1 MAAAFLDKLFSL
13 FGGSK
18 DPESAKKRQLK
29 QLVKDLSGNKY
40 ARFYRPKSEEVDG
53 SLGKFFYDTYRIIA
67 SAQVL
72 MQNAAKSAQLKQA
85 AVEAFL
91 DKNLEEIKARLS
103 PESIEDRARKMSLKD
118 LAKQLE
124 GDLAALSAAFDSPR
138 IETIDRC
145 YNLILALARF
155 VSYDFFFLLKKFDSN
170 ITERNFS
177 SPPKFSAVRGEY
189 LSDDLKDFL
198 ETAFAIDPDQDWKNA
213 LRVLKVY
220 KNGIDVVAPDQWNR
234 LLVTMRE
241 VRKSNILEL
250 MIRHIDKKPQW
261 TFQPKLVDEHIAA
274 AYIEGKRTEARA
286 AVDQIVNAKKNA
298 QVSVLAK
305 MIFGS
310 AEIERAK
317 FYTPRGSEIYVKKN
331 FDGFLFAAGINYL
344 KAFLLD
350 HFKKDIREL
359 CDLLLIRGQ
368 WTDINLSQQMSGHF
382 HRIMELSDKLIAF
395 DESLSDNG
403 ENGSRLKASIL
414 KADRDKSQARYV
426 TLILKSVNEEA
437 QGLINASAQSLIGV
451 GRNLKSLLE
460 DCQKPSKELLMN
472 WKELEGASE
481 APLAQRMAD
490 TYKKIY
496 YFIQL
501 LQLLS
506 KAPESGD
513 NPS

>member
-1 MAAAFLDKLFSL
+1 MSAAFLDKLFSL

-40 ARFYRPKSEEVDG
+40 ARFYRPKSEEADG
-53 SLGKFFYDTYRIIA
+53 SLGKFFYDIYRITA

-85 AVEAFL
+85 VAEAFL
-91 DKNLEEIKARLS
+91 DKSLEEIKARLS
-103 PESIEDRARKMSLKD
+103 PESIEDRAQKMSLKD
-118 LAKQLE
+118 LVKQLE
-124 GDLAALSAAFDSPR
+124 GDLSALSAAFDGPR
-138 IETIDRC
+138 IESIDRC
-145 YNLILALARF
+145 YNLILTLAQF
-155 VSYDFFFLLKKFDSN
+155 ASYDFFFLLKKFDPN

-177 SPPKFSAVRGEY
+177 YQPKFSAVRGEY

-198 ETAFAIDPDQDWKNA
+198 EIAFAVDPDQDWKNT

-220 KNGIDVVAPDQWNR
+220 KNGMDVVAPDQWNR
-234 LLVTMRE
+234 LLVTMRD
-241 VRKSNILEL
+241 VRRSTILEL
-250 MIRHIDKKPQW
+250 MIRHIDKNPQW
-261 TFQPKLVDEHIAA
+261 TFQPKLVDEHIAS
-274 AYIEGKRTEARA
+274 AYIEGRRTEAKA
-286 AVDQIVNAKKNA
+286 AIDQIVNAKKNA

-305 MIFGS
+305 MIFGV

-331 FDGFLFAAGINYL
+331 FDGFIFAAGINYL

-368 WTDINLSQQMSGHF
+368 WTDINLSQQMSGYF

-395 DESLSDNG
+395 DETLSENG

-437 QGLINASAQSLIGV
+437 LALINASAQALIGI
-451 GRNLKSLLE
+451 GKNLKSLLE
-460 DCQKPSKELLMN
+460 DYQKASRELVLN

-481 APLAQRMAD
+481 APIGQRMAD

-496 YFIQL
+496 YFIQM
-501 LQLLS
+501 LQLLQ
-506 KAPESGD
+506 KPPEPGN